1 MTSCNGDLHTQ
12 ECAANVDSGGSLLCH
27 PLGRPLPPNMPAE
40 HALKLFQQ
48 GQEAKEVEQWLTG
61 LRDHGEHTSDAEMA
75 GRTLDFISNLAMDAA
90 RHMAMM
96 ERQKLEMIGTR
107 IVVET
112 PEEKER
118 ALAAVNRL
126 IERSRRDYH

>member
-1 MTSCNGDLHTQ
+1 M
-12 ECAANVDSGGSLLCH
+12 DSGRGLLCH
-27 PLGRPLPPNMPAE
+27 PQGRPLPSNMPAE

-48 GQEAKEVEQWLTG
+48 GEEAQEVEKWLKETANWS
-61 LRDHGEHTSDAEMA
+61 LDLHDSVMA
-75 GRTLDFISNLAMDAA
+75 QRTLDFITNLAMDAA

-107 IVVET
+107 ITVET

-118 ALAAVNRL
+118 ALAAINRL
-126 IERSRRDYH
+126 VERSRAANDHH